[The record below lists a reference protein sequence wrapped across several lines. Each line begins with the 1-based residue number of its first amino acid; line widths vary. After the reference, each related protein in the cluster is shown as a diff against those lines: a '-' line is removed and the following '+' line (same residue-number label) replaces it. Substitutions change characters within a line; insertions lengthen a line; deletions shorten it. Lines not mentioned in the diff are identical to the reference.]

1 MEYYRKIREGRLP
14 WYLFYAGLTIE
25 LLIVIID
32 KSNYINPAEGK
43 LFRLT
48 FLLFALKILLTEY
61 AAKEWGVILC
71 LELIAV
77 ISYRVTGANDLIRLV
92 TFVAACKDIP
102 LRQMLKYAFQV
113 TLAGCAVIIVLA
125 LTGIYG
131 EVSLTGLRER
141 QSGKYALCG
150 SRPCGGDQIYPR
162 NGASQRAFLYVPDA
176 DADGCLCLF

>member
-131 EVSLTGLRER
+131 EVSLTQAYGRGSLE
-141 QSGKYALCG
+141 STLYVG

-162 NGASQRAFLYVPDA
+162 NGASQRAFPV
-176 DADGCLCLF
+176 CS